1 LCALFGTE
9 GAHKRRLCVIG
20 QLILNYLIS
29 LGINKVDAGSL
40 DAIIMVFLGALLT
53 GLGVYD
59 DLGQKA
65 GAGSIVPITGF
76 AS

>member
-1 LCALFGTE
+1 MCALFGTE

-53 GLGVYD
+53 GLEFMMIWIKKPGRVQLY
-59 DLGQKA
+59 L
-65 GAGSIVPITGF
+65 
-76 AS
+76 